1 MSTPDPNLTRW
12 GLHELQ
18 GSGYNHSNNNNYTGP
33 GGVNTQDQYVN
44 DNLGVASMPLRHI
57 EPAPSTTSDAL
68 IAQALQEE
76 FQRLDAAG
84 APGASAPP
92 AQEQV
97 YIFTFGLVFENALFF
112 LATIATLLNFFAY
125 NRVIHYLNG
134 TVYRELVSYKFP
146 LVGLHM
152 ISIVLFSLMVHVEV
166 VLEFE

>member
-1 MSTPDPNLTRW
+1 MSTPDPNIMRW

-18 GSGYNHSNNNNYTGP
+18 GSGYHSNNNTGP
-33 GGVNTQDQYVN
+33 GGAQTQDRN
-44 DNLGVASMPLRHI
+44 ENENLGYASMPLRHI

-97 YIFTFGLVFENALFF
+97 YIFTFGLVFGNVIFFATITTIELFF
-112 LATIATLLNFFAY
+112 TLMETLQISIGWVAY
-125 NRVIHYLNG
+125 NINSFIFTHG
-134 TVYRELVSYKFP
+134 AC
-146 LVGLHM
+146 
-152 ISIVLFSLMVHVEV
+152 VEV
-166 VLEFE
+166 VFDFE

>member
-18 GSGYNHSNNNNYTGP
+18 GSGYYYNNNNTGP
-33 GGVNTQDQYVN
+33 GGVKAQDRN
-44 DNLGVASMPLRHI
+44 ENENLGFASMPLRHI

-97 YIFTFGLVFENALFF
+97 YIFTFSLVFENVIFF
-112 LATIATLLNFFAY
+112 LLQS
-125 NRVIHYLNG
+125 R
-134 TVYRELVSYKFP
+134 
-146 LVGLHM
+146 
-152 ISIVLFSLMVHVEV
+152 LF
-166 VLEFE
+166 

>member
-1 MSTPDPNLTRW
+1 MSTPDPNIMRW

-18 GSGYNHSNNNNYTGP
+18 GSGYHSNNNTGP
-33 GGVNTQDQYVN
+33 SGAQTQDRN
-44 DNLGVASMPLRHI
+44 ENENLGYASMPLRHI

-97 YIFTFGLVFENALFF
+97 HIFTFGLVFGNVIFF
-112 LATIATLLNFFAY
+112 LAIITTILNFFSLTIELTSTLMETLQISIGWVAY
-125 NRVIHYLNG
+125 NINN
-134 TVYRELVSYKFP
+134 F
-146 LVGLHM
+146 
-152 ISIVLFSLMVHVEV
+152 LFTHGACVEV
-166 VLEFE
+166 VFDFE